1 MNSEEKESLRTQWQR
16 RGCCYGGN
24 KKRKWQ
30 GALEDDP
37 NLNIQQPATG
47 FLPTKK
53 KKKTKNK
60 KPSLA
65 SSPKDILGGKISS
78 GHIYLNKHL

>member
-1 MNSEEKESLRTQWQR
+1 MEEIKKEVA
-16 RGCCYGGN
+16 
-24 KKRKWQ
+24 

-37 NLNIQQPATG
+37 NLNIQQPATD

-53 KKKTKNK
+53 KK

-78 GHIYLNKHL
+78 GHISLNRHI